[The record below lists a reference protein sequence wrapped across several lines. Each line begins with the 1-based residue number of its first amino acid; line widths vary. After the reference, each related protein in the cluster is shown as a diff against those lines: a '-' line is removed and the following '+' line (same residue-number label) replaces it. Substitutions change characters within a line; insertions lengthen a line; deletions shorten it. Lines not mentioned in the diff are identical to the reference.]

1 MHGRQEWFRYA
12 RDPLWERLN
21 GFAALGRGIAMLAK
35 KTKIVRVQLFGKTGV
50 NYSTPW
56 SHPDTGA

>member
-35 KTKIVRVQLFGKTGV
+35 NKNRSSATFRQDGR
-50 NYSTPW
+50 
-56 SHPDTGA
+56 